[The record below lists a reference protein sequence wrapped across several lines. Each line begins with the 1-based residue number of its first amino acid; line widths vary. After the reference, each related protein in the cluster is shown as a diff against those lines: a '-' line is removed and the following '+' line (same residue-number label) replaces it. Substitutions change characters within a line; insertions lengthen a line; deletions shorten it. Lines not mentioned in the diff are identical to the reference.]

1 VIVKIVAENVN
12 MRRTKMNEK
21 EILQKIKTWLQ
32 DNVDNEVQ
40 KDLIQDNKNLLKFI
54 KMWENMEY

>member
-1 VIVKIVAENVN
+1 
-12 MRRTKMNEK
+12 MDEK

-32 DNVDNEVQ
+32 DNVDNEVK

>member
-1 VIVKIVAENVN
+1 
-12 MRRTKMNEK
+12 MNEK

>member
-1 VIVKIVAENVN
+1 VKIVAENVN

>member
-1 VIVKIVAENVN
+1 
-12 MRRTKMNEK
+12 MNEK

-32 DNVDNEVQ
+32 DNVDNEVK